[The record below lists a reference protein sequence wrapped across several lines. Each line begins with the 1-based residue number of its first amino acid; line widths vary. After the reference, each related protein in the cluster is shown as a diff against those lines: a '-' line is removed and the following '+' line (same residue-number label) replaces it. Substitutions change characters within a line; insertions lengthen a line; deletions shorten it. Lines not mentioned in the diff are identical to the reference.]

1 MNARSRRRIEQHLA
15 AKFGVVCQPG
25 YQPPSKKELS
35 ERMPQHCRKCQ
46 NAAVRRVGLPADR
59 GCFFTDQGRPH
70 WICHA
75 CLAASHEVTKTSPGE
90 TRLHDWLKSQ
100 HIEHTMGYD
109 FKGTEFDCYIPGWNV
124 FVEVD
129 SYSAHHTSAQRKK
142 DHHRNRL
149 AKKHDIYLLRVQWND
164 RDMIAKVHEA
174 RLEGRKLR
182 RQSGSA

>member
-1 MNARSRRRIEQHLA
+1 MAAFQPNQNPPLPTSLNARSRRRIEQHLA
-15 AKFGVVCQPG
+15 AKFGVVYQPG
-25 YQPPSKKELS
+25 YEPPSKKELS

-90 TRLHDWLKSQ
+90 KRLHDWLKSQ

-109 FKGTEFDCYIPGWNV
+109 FKGAEFDCFIPGWNV
-124 FVEVD
+124 LVEVD
-129 SYSAHHTSAQRKK
+129 GHSAHHTSAQRKK

-149 AKKHDIYLLRVQWND
+149 AKQHGIHLL
-164 RDMIAKVHEA
+164 
-174 RLEGRKLR
+174 
-182 RQSGSA
+182 